1 MPTFLLAAGILGL
14 LSVAFGA
21 VSEHTLRPN
30 VDAESFRFLMTAVRY
45 NQVHAV
51 VVLALAFGLAAPLGL
66 NTLNRLRFAAWA
78 MVIGTVLF
86 SVSIYLAVIFDTVAL
101 TYITPIGGTILMVA
115 WATLIWAGFKA
126 RTDPT

>member
-1 MPTFLLAAGILGL
+1 MRPFLIAAGLLGL

-21 VSEHTLRPN
+21 VSEHAFRPN

-51 VVLALAFGLAAPLGL
+51 VVLALAFGLALPLSAG
-66 NTLNRLRFAAWA
+66 TLSRLRFAAWA
-78 MVIGTVLF
+78 MVMGTVLF
-86 SVSIYLAVIFDTVAL
+86 SVSIYAAVALDTIAL

-115 WATLIWAGFKA
+115 WASLIWAGLKA
-126 RTDPT
+126 RADLI